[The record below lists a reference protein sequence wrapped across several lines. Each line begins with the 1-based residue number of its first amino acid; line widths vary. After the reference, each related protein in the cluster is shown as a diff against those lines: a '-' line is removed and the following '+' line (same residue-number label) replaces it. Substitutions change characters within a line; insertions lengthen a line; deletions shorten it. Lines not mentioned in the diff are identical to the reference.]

1 MCSANGITWLDL
13 LYIYCSTR
21 LRTQKHKVPSTGISI
36 RKFRNLYE
44 HAFTMF
50 VADDK
55 EKIVDR
61 VSKTKMEGKL
71 LL

>member
-1 MCSANGITWLDL
+1 
-13 LYIYCSTR
+13 
-21 LRTQKHKVPSTGISI
+21 
-36 RKFRNLYE
+36 
-44 HAFTMF
+44 MF

-71 LL
+71 LLWFNSSVDAGMNLNNQSKENGE